1 MNDRNDDPLTGRLI
15 ALPETRQLD
24 VLAAMLEKRGAG
36 VLRCP
41 LVSILDVED
50 AEPVN
55 RWLRGCIES
64 PFDDFIIL
72 TGEGIRRLRGFASRL
87 GVEAQW
93 IESLRGTRKLARGP
107 KPGRALQE
115 IGLKPELQAVEP
127 TTEGVIAT
135 LDGLDLRG
143 HRVAVQLYGEDPNE
157 RLMTYLSGRG
167 VKPETVA
174 PYRYAS
180 QSDDKQVQSL
190 IGRLA
195 MGEIDAITFTS
206 SPQYRRLV
214 EVAEKN
220 GLRAQLTAGLGKT
233 VVAAVGPV
241 MAGVLQADG
250 VRVEAIPEE
259 SFFMKP
265 MVTRLAEVF
274 ATK

>member
-1 MNDRNDDPLTGRLI
+1 MNEQSNDPLAGRLI

-41 LVSILDVED
+41 LVSILDTPD
-50 AEPVN
+50 AEAVN
-55 RWLRGCIES
+55 RWLRRCIES

-87 GVEAQW
+87 GVEPQW
-93 IESLRGTRKLARGP
+93 IESLRGMRKLARGP

-143 HRVAVQLYGEDPNE
+143 RRVAVQLYGEDPNE
-157 RLMTYLSGRG
+157 KLMTYLSGRG

-180 QSDDKQVQSL
+180 QSDDRQVQSL

-214 EVAEKN
+214 EVADKN
-220 GLRAQLTAGLGKT
+220 GLRAQLATGLGKT

-250 VRVEAIPEE
+250 VRVEAIPED

-274 ATK
+274 AEK

>member
-1 MNDRNDDPLTGRLI
+1 MNDRNNDPLTGRLI

-24 VLAAMLEKRGAG
+24 VLAAMLEKRGAD

-55 RWLRGCIES
+55 RWLRGCIEY

-72 TGEGIRRLRGFASRL
+72 TGEGIRRLRGFAARL
-87 GVEAQW
+87 GVESQW

-127 TTEGVIAT
+127 TTEGVITT

-143 HRVAVQLYGEDPNE
+143 RRMAVQLYGEDPNE
-157 RLMTYLSGRG
+157 KLMTYLSGRG

-180 QSDDKQVQSL
+180 QSDDQQVQSL

-214 EVAEKN
+214 EVADN
-220 GLRAQLTAGLGKT
+220 SGLRAQLATGLGKT

-250 VRVEAIPEE
+250 IRVEAIPED

-274 ATK
+274 ANK